1 MTNGFIRL
9 LCALV
14 LTAVSGVTSAN
25 LLAEIKSRG
34 TLVVGVKDATPPF
47 GFISA
52 GSRTIVGYDVDFAAA
67 IARGLGVELR
77 TVPVTTATRIPE
89 LAQGKID
96 LIVATMTHTRQRAR
110 QIDFSHT
117 YFLTGQKLLVRKDAG
132 ITSIDQLARKRVSS
146 VRGSTSEQ
154 NIRRAVPG
162 VRVVSFNDYPNAFLA
177 LAQNKVVAMTTD
189 EIILMDLHRRAP
201 NPDDFV
207 LLEEPISSEP
217 YGIGVRK
224 GENELLNEVNRILLD
239 LEKSGEAEKIFKK
252 WFGPNTDTPLKR
264 NFTIGPAEL

>member
-1 MTNGFIRL
+1 MMHTTLKL
-9 LCALV
+9 LAALILGTLPGLV
-14 LTAVSGVTSAN
+14 AAD

-52 GSRTIVGYDVDFAAA
+52 GSRTIVGYDVDIAEA
-67 IARGLGVELR
+67 IAKRLGVQLR

-96 LIVATMTHTRQRAR
+96 LIVATMTHTKDRAR

-117 YFLTGQKLLVRKDAG
+117 YFVTRQKVLVRKDAG
-132 ITSIDQLARKRVSS
+132 ITEIDQLAGKRVSS

-177 LAQNKVVAMTTD
+177 LAQNKVAAMTTD

-201 NPDDFV
+201 NPGNFE
-207 LLEEPISSEP
+207 LLDQYISTEP

-224 GENELLNEVNRILLD
+224 GEAALLNEVNRILME
-239 LEKSGEAEKIFKK
+239 LEKSGEAARIYDK

-264 NFTIGPAEL
+264 DFKIGPARL